1 MKKIFIIIGLPLV
14 MSISCFAQD
23 DDNDNGTNDKIR
35 EKMSEFIQRR
45 MGLSR
50 VEAEKFNPV
59 FLRYFREWRT
69 TLQTNRNDKIQLQLR
84 IAELRIRY
92 RNEFKD
98 IVGEKRCNQI
108 YDHQEI
114 FIQKLRELKTERM
127 RERPINRRSGV
138 LIRR

>member
-1 MKKIFIIIGLPLV
+1 MKKIFIILGLTLFT
-14 MSISCFAQD
+14 SISCFAQD
-23 DDNDNGTNDKIR
+23 DDTDHGTNDKIR

-69 TLQTNRNDKIQLQLR
+69 TLQINRTDKIQLQLR

-92 RNEFKD
+92 RSEFKD

-127 RERPINRRSGV
+127 RDRPINRRSGI

>member
-1 MKKIFIIIGLPLV
+1 MKKIFIIAGLTLFTFF
-14 MSISCFAQD
+14 SGFAQED
-23 DDNDNGTNDKIR
+23 ENDNGNNDKIR

-45 MGLSR
+45 MGLSKT
-50 VEAEKFNPV
+50 EADRFNPV
-59 FLRYFREWRT
+59 FFRYFREWKM
-69 TLQTNRNDKIQLQLR
+69 TLQTNRNDRPLLQLR

-127 RERPINRRSGV
+127 RNRPNIRRSGI
-138 LIRR
+138 LLRQ

>member
-1 MKKIFIIIGLPLV
+1 MKKLLVILGL
-14 MSISCFAQD
+14 SFFASTACFSQAG
-23 DDNDNGTNDKIR
+23 DNDNDKIR

-50 VEAEKFNPV
+50 AEAERFNPV
-59 FLRYFREWRT
+59 FMRYFREWKT
-69 TLQTNRNDKIQLQLR
+69 TIQANRNDRPMLQLR

-92 RNEFKD
+92 RSEFKD

-114 FIQKLRELKTERM
+114 FIQEIQKLRREELGR
-127 RERPINRRSGV
+127 RPIRRTKFM
-138 LIRR
+138 IN

>member
-1 MKKIFIIIGLPLV
+1 MKKIFIILGLTLYT
-14 MSISCFAQD
+14 SFSCFAQED
-23 DDNDNGTNDKIR
+23 ENNNNDKIR

-50 VEAEKFNPV
+50 AEAERFNPV
-59 FLRYFREWRT
+59 FFRYFREWKM
-69 TLQTNRNDKIQLQLR
+69 TLQTNRNDKPLLQLR

-108 YDHQEI
+108 YEHQEI
-114 FIQKLRELKTERM
+114 FIRELRTLRQEQ
-127 RERPINRRSGV
+127 INRRP
-138 LIRR
+138 IRRTRLMVN

>member
-1 MKKIFIIIGLPLV
+1 MKKFFIISGLILYT
-14 MSISCFAQD
+14 SFSCFAQV
-23 DDNDNGTNDKIR
+23 DDNDKGNNDKIR

-50 VEAEKFNPV
+50 IEADRFNPV
-59 FLRYFREWRT
+59 FFRYFREWKT
-69 TLQTNRNDKIQLQLR
+69 TLQTNRDDKPVLQLR

-108 YDHQEI
+108 YEHQEI
-114 FIQKLRELKTERM
+114 FIREVRKLRQEQLDR
-127 RERPINRRSGV
+127 RPIRRTRLMV
-138 LIRR
+138 N

>member
-1 MKKIFIIIGLPLV
+1 MKKIFIILGLTLFT
-14 MSISCFAQD
+14 SISCFAQD
-23 DDNDNGTNDKIR
+23 DDTDNGTNDKIR

-69 TLQTNRNDKIQLQLR
+69 TLQTNRTDKIQLQLR

-92 RNEFKD
+92 RSEFKD

-114 FIQKLRELKTERM
+114 FIQKLRELKTERI
-127 RERPINRRSGV
+127 RDRPINRRSGV

>member
-1 MKKIFIIIGLPLV
+1 MKKIFIILGLTLFT
-14 MSISCFAQD
+14 SISCFAQD
-23 DDNDNGTNDKIR
+23 DDTDNGTNDKIR

-50 VEAEKFNPV
+50 VEAEKFNPI

-69 TLQTNRNDKIQLQLR
+69 TLQTNRSDKIQLQLR

-92 RNEFKD
+92 RSEFKD

-127 RERPINRRSGV
+127 RARPINRRSGV

>member
-1 MKKIFIIIGLPLV
+1 MKKFLIILGLILYTTLT
-14 MSISCFAQD
+14 CFAQVD
-23 DDNDNGTNDKIR
+23 ENDNGPNDKIR

-45 MGLSR
+45 MGLTPA
-50 VEAEKFNPV
+50 EAEKFNPV

-69 TLQTNRNDKIQLQLR
+69 TLQINRNDKIQLQLR

-127 RERPINRRSGV
+127 KDRPTNRRSGV
-138 LIRR
+138 LIRQ

>member
-1 MKKIFIIIGLPLV
+1 MKKFFIISGLILFT
-14 MSISCFAQD
+14 SFSCFAQV
-23 DDNDNGTNDKIR
+23 DDNDKGNNDKIR

-50 VEAEKFNPV
+50 IEADRFNPV
-59 FLRYFREWRT
+59 FFRYFREWKT
-69 TLQTNRNDKIQLQLR
+69 TLQTNRDDKPVLQLR

-108 YDHQEI
+108 YEHQEI
-114 FIQKLRELKTERM
+114 FIREVRKLRQEQLDR
-127 RERPINRRSGV
+127 RPIRRTRLMV
-138 LIRR
+138 N

>member
-1 MKKIFIIIGLPLV
+1 MKKFFIILGLMLYT
-14 MSISCFAQD
+14 SFSCFAQV
-23 DDNDNGTNDKIR
+23 DDNDKGNNDKIR

-50 VEAEKFNPV
+50 IEADRFNPV
-59 FLRYFREWRT
+59 FFRYFREWKT
-69 TLQTNRNDKIQLQLR
+69 TLQTNRDDKPVLQLR

-108 YDHQEI
+108 YEHQEI
-114 FIQKLRELKTERM
+114 FIREVRKLRQEQLDR
-127 RERPINRRSGV
+127 RPIRRTRLMV
-138 LIRR
+138 N

>member
-1 MKKIFIIIGLPLV
+1 MKKIFIILGLTLFT
-14 MSISCFAQD
+14 SISCFAQD
-23 DDNDNGTNDKIR
+23 DDTDNGTNDKIR

-50 VEAEKFNPV
+50 VDAEKFNPV

-69 TLQTNRNDKIQLQLR
+69 TLQTNRSDKIQLQLR

-92 RNEFKD
+92 RSEFKD

-127 RERPINRRSGV
+127 RDRPINRRSGI